1 MSQFFKQYRRK
12 SIELL
17 KLNSEGEYYMPIAE
31 CEKYIDL
38 VNEFP
43 PRPIRSAADFIAVQ
57 KVVDALLDSGQLS
70 SDRASPPPKGDRRE
84 YLNLLGMI
92 IHEYE
97 EKIVKIPDV
106 YGVELLHILLEEW
119 GLKQKELVPIFK
131 TESIVSA
138 VLNGHR
144 QLTVEHIEK
153 LSDFFHVSPAAFFPK
168 SN

>member
-1 MSQFFKQYRRK
+1 MSI
-12 SIELL
+12 S
-17 KLNSEGEYYMPIAE
+17 E

-43 PRPIRSAADFIAVQ
+43 PRPIRSKADFIAVQ
-57 KVVDALLDSGQLS
+57 QVVDALLDADQLS
-70 SDRASPPPKGDRRE
+70 SDRRE
-84 YLNLLGMI
+84 YLNLLGII

-97 EKIVKIPDV
+97 EKIVEIPDI
-106 YGVELLHILLEEW
+106 YGIDLLHVLVEEW

-138 VLNGHR
+138 VLNGRR

-153 LSDFFHVSPAAFFPK
+153 LSDFFHISPAVFFPK
-168 SN
+168 I

>member
-1 MSQFFKQYRRK
+1 MQ
-12 SIELL
+12 
-17 KLNSEGEYYMPIAE
+17 IAE

-43 PRPIRSAADFIAVQ
+43 PRPIRSEVDFIAVQ
-57 KVVDALLDSGQLS
+57 KVVDALLDAGQLS
-70 SDRASPPPKGDRRE
+70 FDRRE
-84 YLNLLGMI
+84 YLNLLGII

-97 EKIVKIPDV
+97 EKIVDILDV

-153 LSDFFHVSPAAFFPK
+153 LSDFFHISPAAFFPK

>member
-1 MSQFFKQYRRK
+1 
-12 SIELL
+12 
-17 KLNSEGEYYMPIAE
+17 MPIAE

-43 PRPIRSAADFIAVQ
+43 PRPIRSKADFIAVQ
-57 KVVDALLDSGQLS
+57 KVVDALLDAGQLS
-70 SDRASPPPKGDRRE
+70 SDRRE
-84 YLNLLGMI
+84 YLNLLGII

-97 EKIVKIPDV
+97 EKIVEIPDI
-106 YGVELLHILLEEW
+106 YGVDLLHVLVEEW

-138 VLNGHR
+138 VLNGRR

-153 LSDFFHVSPAAFFPK
+153 LSDFFHISPAVFFPK
-168 SN
+168 SK